1 MKADTNEV
9 LAFQTWLSQSIRRA
23 WILAFAV
30 AIPGAFLVM
39 WWFPHS
45 GLALVV
51 VAAIGIG
58 IGVISDSIEVAR
70 NRRRQEI
77 DEIVNAINEAVQD
90 AVGEESKTE
99 DKPAAVDKDSDIA
112 SQLTELR
119 AELDRGH
126 AASVKVLEDVAVL
139 RSLLISALKRQA
151 TENPWPKGPLPQPES
166 PPAKYGHE
174 GINPLF
180 WQQYFPVD
188 PFKPWPPQGPQN
200 SFLQKYGEILT
211 NIARMTRERGV
222 PLAGFLQ
229 YLKDIGSSPELLSQL
244 VQKQSEETH

>member
-51 VAAIGIG
+51 VAAVGIG

-77 DEIVNAINEAVQD
+77 DELVTGVPGRSLAVYDAGPHIQRGVERERSVPVIFEAV
-90 AVGEESKTE
+90 
-99 DKPAAVDKDSDIA
+99 P
-112 SQLTELR
+112 L
-119 AELDRGH
+119 
-126 AASVKVLEDVAVL
+126 
-139 RSLLISALKRQA
+139 
-151 TENPWPKGPLPQPES
+151 GPS
-166 PPAKYGHE
+166 
-174 GINPLF
+174 
-180 WQQYFPVD
+180 
-188 PFKPWPPQGPQN
+188 
-200 SFLQKYGEILT
+200 
-211 NIARMTRERGV
+211 R
-222 PLAGFLQ
+222 
-229 YLKDIGSSPELLSQL
+229 
-244 VQKQSEETH
+244 